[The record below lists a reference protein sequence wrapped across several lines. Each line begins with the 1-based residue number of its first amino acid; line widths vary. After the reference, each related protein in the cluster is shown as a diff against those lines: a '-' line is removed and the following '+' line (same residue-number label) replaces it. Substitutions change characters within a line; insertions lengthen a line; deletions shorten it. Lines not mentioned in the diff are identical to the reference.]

1 MFQHTSVVPK
11 QRELTPELIVIS
23 ELRVNTTI
31 FGWLFASE
39 VVQRKTN
46 TGKLFLDLK
55 LRDQRGSEIIA
66 RYFDP
71 PRQATLFP
79 REGQVILLEG
89 AVEEYRNQ
97 IQIKVMQTQT
107 DENIPIDLFT
117 QGTRCPIVQL
127 EADFQHLMDKVD
139 EPALHTLL
147 DCCFSK
153 EVMERFRRWPAAVR
167 HHGAVV
173 GGLLEHTV
181 NVATIAELISHL
193 YPCNHDMI
201 VAGALLHDI
210 GKLEE
215 MTEQIGGGFTVNGRM
230 IGHIILGM
238 QYVQRQ
244 AVQVP
249 TLEATQLDDLL
260 HIILAH
266 HTKEFGSPVNPS
278 TIEALIVHQADLAEA
293 KLTGFLEHC
302 QRSFGADGW
311 TSFNAIYGG
320 QLRVP

>member
-1 MFQHTSVVPK
+1 MLQHTIAVHK

-39 VVQRKTN
+39 VIQRKTN
-46 TGKLFLDLK
+46 SGKLFLDLK

-97 IQIKVMQTQT
+97 IQIKVIQTQP
-107 DENIPIDLFT
+107 DETIPVDLFT
-117 QGTRCPIVQL
+117 QGTRCAIVQL
-127 EADFQHLMDKVD
+127 EADFQHLNDKVD
-139 EPALHTLL
+139 DLALHTLL
-147 DCCFSK
+147 DCCFSA

-167 HHGAVV
+167 HHGAVI

-181 NVATIAELISHL
+181 NVTTVAELTAHL
-193 YPCNHDMI
+193 YPCDHDL
-201 VAGALLHDI
+201 VLAGALLHDI

-215 MTEQIGGGFTVNGRM
+215 LEVTIGS
-230 IGHIILGM
+230 GHSG
-238 QYVQRQ
+238 
-244 AVQVP
+244 
-249 TLEATQLDDLL
+249 
-260 HIILAH
+260 
-266 HTKEFGSPVNPS
+266 HT
-278 TIEALIVHQADLAEA
+278 
-293 KLTGFLEHC
+293 
-302 QRSFGADGW
+302 
-311 TSFNAIYGG
+311 
-320 QLRVP
+320 